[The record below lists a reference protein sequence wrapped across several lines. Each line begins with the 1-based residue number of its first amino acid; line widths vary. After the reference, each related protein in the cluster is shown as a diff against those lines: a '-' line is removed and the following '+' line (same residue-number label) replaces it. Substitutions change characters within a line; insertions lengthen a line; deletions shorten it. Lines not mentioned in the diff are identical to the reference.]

1 MEAGNRRKSE
11 VKRVRGEENP
21 WRRAAD
27 RMTGSGV
34 TDGRWQD
41 WFRSSQEKKRSS
53 ALSVRAL
60 RATLYRV
67 GKFEH
72 GRNAAREKIG
82 YRGEEFS
89 REGSSPFPL
98 SLYLCLSSR
107 RCCSIPVPVSPSQI
121 TLTVNLDPSF
131 FFNPSN
137 FDLDEFCPSKDHAGI
152 SAFHGWIHCR
162 RSSRRGF
169 LISRT
174 SGLPLKQNVAAPL
187 N

>member
-1 MEAGNRRKSE
+1 MEAGSRRKSE

-21 WRRAAD
+21 WRRATD

-41 WFRSSQEKKRSS
+41 WFRTSQEKKRSS

-107 RCCSIPVPVSPSQI
+107 RCCSILVPVSPSQI
-121 TLTVNLDPSF
+121 TLTVNLDSSF
-131 FFNPSN
+131 FLTRTTSILMSFVPRRNTLESLR
-137 FDLDEFCPSKDHAGI
+137 FTAGFI
-152 SAFHGWIHCR
+152 AVVPLAEDFLFREPVAFY
-162 RSSRRGF
+162 
-169 LISRT
+169 
-174 SGLPLKQNVAAPL
+174 
-187 N
+187 